1 MKQKREKE
9 SETGNNQETNQEE
22 TIHEDGIKEEHVAS
36 SDPEEFIAQTEP
48 MLRENDEQAYE
59 EEAATTS
66 HLSSEAKQETVMAH
80 TTT

>member
-48 MLRENDEQAYE
+48 MLRENDE
-59 EEAATTS
+59 EAARTS
-66 HLSSEAKQETVMAH
+66 HLSSEGKQETVMAH

>member
-48 MLRENDEQAYE
+48 MLRENDE
-59 EEAATTS
+59 EEAVTTS
-66 HLSSEAKQETVMAH
+66 HLSSEGKQETVMAH

>member
-22 TIHEDGIKEEHVAS
+22 TIDEDGIKEEHVTS

-48 MLRENDEQAYE
+48 MLRENDEESYE

-66 HLSSEAKQETVMAH
+66 HLSSEGK
-80 TTT
+80 